1 MCMRRVEMQRLQE
14 LVRLHRMGTGAREV
28 ARMLRMSPN
37 TERDYR
43 NALQAEGLLEGAVD
57 EIAAL
62 EVLRAAVER
71 QLPLVAP
78 PQMVSTLEPAVRDKI
93 AELATK

>member
-43 NALQAEGLLEGAVD
+43 NALQAC
-57 EIAAL
+57 
-62 EVLRAAVER
+62 
-71 QLPLVAP
+71 
-78 PQMVSTLEPAVRDKI
+78 
-93 AELATK
+93 